1 MKFDKLEY
9 TGKKPY
15 HDRHAATHWQP
26 GDTKL
31 VPEAVARKLL
41 RFVEFRRAP
50 VDQQQAEQLQPADQ
64 QDQQDQQAQQPDTT
78 QAQDDAALQQAQAA
92 QQQAEQLQQQE
103 RAATETMLLTIEG
116 MDKGAL
122 AEYAAKYEVKLDA
135 RKGEAKMRAEVAN
148 LIEQF
153 GAR

>member
-15 HDRHAATHWQP
+15 HDRHAATHWEP

-41 RFVEFRRAP
+41 RFVEFRRAS
-50 VDQQQAEQLQPADQ
+50 VDQQQVEQLQPADQ
-64 QDQQDQQAQQPDTT
+64 QEQQPDAT
-78 QAQDDAALQQAQAA
+78 QTQDDAALQQAQAA
-92 QQQAEQLQQQE
+92 QQQVEQLQQQE
-103 RAATETMLLTIEG
+103 RAATEAMLLTIEG

-135 RKGEAKMRAEVAN
+135 RKGEAKMRAEVAT

>member
-15 HDRHAATHWQP
+15 HDRHAATHWEP

-50 VDQQQAEQLQPADQ
+50 VDQQQAEQLHPADQ
-64 QDQQDQQAQQPDTT
+64 QGQQAQQPDTSDQ
-78 QAQDDAALQQAQAA
+78 QADDAALQQAHAA

-103 RAATETMLLTIEG
+103 RAATEAMLLTIEG

>member
-15 HDRHAATHWQP
+15 HDRHAATHWEP

-50 VDQQQAEQLQPADQ
+50 VDQQQAGQLQPADQ

-103 RAATETMLLTIEG
+103 RAATEAMLLTIEG

-135 RKGEAKMRAEVAN
+135 RKGEIKMRAEVAN

>member
-9 TGKKPY
+9 SGKKPY
-15 HDRHAATHWQP
+15 HDRLAATHWQP

-41 RFVEFRRAP
+41 RFVEFSRAP
-50 VDQQQAEQLQPADQ
+50 SAQQQADQLQPDDQ
-64 QDQQDQQAQQPDTT
+64 QDQQPDTSD
-78 QAQDDAALQQAQAA
+78 QQDDAALQQAHAT
-92 QQQAEQLQQQE
+92 QQQADQLQQQE
-103 RAATETMLLTIEG
+103 RAATESMLLTIEG

-135 RKGEAKMRAEVAN
+135 RKGEVKMRAEVAN

>member
-9 TGKKPY
+9 TGTKPY

-26 GDTKL
+26 GETKL

-50 VDQQQAEQLQPADQ
+50 VDQQQAEQLRPTDQ
-64 QDQQDQQAQQPDTT
+64 QGQQAQQPDTT
-78 QAQDDAALQQAQAA
+78 QTQDYAALQQAHAA
-92 QQQAEQLQQQE
+92 QQQADQLQQQE
-103 RAATETMLLTIEG
+103 RAATESMLLTIEG

>member
-26 GDTKL
+26 GETKL

-50 VDQQQAEQLQPADQ
+50 VDQQQAEQLQPTDQ
-64 QDQQDQQAQQPDTT
+64 QGQQAQQPDTT
-78 QAQDDAALQQAQAA
+78 QTQDDAALQQAHAA
-92 QQQAEQLQQQE
+92 QQQADQLQQQE
-103 RAATETMLLTIEG
+103 RAATEAMLLTIEG

>member
-31 VPEAVARKLL
+31 VPEVVARKLL

-50 VDQQQAEQLQPADQ
+50 VDQQQAEQLQPADPQ
-64 QDQQDQQAQQPDTT
+64 GEQAQQPDTT

-103 RAATETMLLTIEG
+103 RAATEAMLLTIEG

>member
-15 HDRHAATHWQP
+15 HDRLAATHWQP

-64 QDQQDQQAQQPDTT
+64 QDQQAQQPDTT
-78 QAQDDAALQQAQAA
+78 QAQDDAALQQAQAT

-103 RAATETMLLTIEG
+103 RAATEAMLLTIEG

>member
-9 TGKKPY
+9 SGKKPY
-15 HDRHAATHWQP
+15 HDRLAATHWQP

-41 RFVEFRRAP
+41 RFVEFSRAP
-50 VDQQQAEQLQPADQ
+50 VDQQQAEQPADQ
-64 QDQQDQQAQQPDTT
+64 QDQQPDTT
-78 QAQDDAALQQAQAA
+78 RTQDDAALQQAQAA

-103 RAATETMLLTIEG
+103 RAATEAMLLTIEG

-135 RKGEAKMRAEVAN
+135 RKGEAKMRAEVAT

>member
-15 HDRHAATHWQP
+15 HDRLAATHWEP

-64 QDQQDQQAQQPDTT
+64 QDQQAQQPDTT
-78 QAQDDAALQQAQAA
+78 QAQDDAALQQAQAT

-103 RAATETMLLTIEG
+103 RAATEAMLLTIEG

-122 AEYAAKYEVKLDA
+122 AEDAAKYEVKLDA

>member
-15 HDRHAATHWQP
+15 HDRLAATHWQP

-41 RFVEFRRAP
+41 RFVEFSRAP
-50 VDQQQAEQLQPADQ
+50 ATQQQADQLQPEAQ
-64 QDQQDQQAQQPDTT
+64 QGQQAQQPDTSD
-78 QAQDDAALQQAQAA
+78 QQDDAALQQAHAA
-92 QQQAEQLQQQE
+92 QEQADRLQQQE
-103 RAATETMLLTIEG
+103 RAATEAILLTIEG

-122 AEYAAKYEVKLDA
+122 HS
-135 RKGEAKMRAEVAN
+135 
-148 LIEQF
+148 
-153 GAR
+153 

>member
-9 TGKKPY
+9 SGKKPY
-15 HDRHAATHWQP
+15 HDRLAATHWQP

-41 RFVEFRRAP
+41 RFVEFSRVPSA
-50 VDQQQAEQLQPADQ
+50 QQQADQLQPDDQ
-64 QDQQDQQAQQPDTT
+64 QDQQPDTSD
-78 QAQDDAALQQAQAA
+78 QQDDAALQQAHAA
-92 QQQAEQLQQQE
+92 QQQADQLQQQE
-103 RAATETMLLTIEG
+103 RAATESMLLTIEG

-122 AEYAAKYEVKLDA
+122 VEYAAKYEIKLDA
-135 RKGEAKMRAEVAN
+135 RKGEVKMRAEVAN

>member
-15 HDRHAATHWQP
+15 HDRLAATHWEP

-64 QDQQDQQAQQPDTT
+64 QDQQAQQPDTT
-78 QAQDDAALQQAQAA
+78 QAQDDAALQQAQAT

-103 RAATETMLLTIEG
+103 RAATEAMLLTIEG

-122 AEYAAKYEVKLDA
+122 AEYAP
-135 RKGEAKMRAEVAN
+135 RWPT
-148 LIEQF
+148 
-153 GAR
+153 

>member
-9 TGKKPY
+9 SGKKPY
-15 HDRHAATHWQP
+15 HDRLAATHWQP

-41 RFVEFRRAP
+41 RFVEFSRAP
-50 VDQQQAEQLQPADQ
+50 ATQQQAEQLQPADL
-64 QDQQDQQAQQPDTT
+64 QDQQTQQPDTAQT
-78 QAQDDAALQQAQAA
+78 QDDAALQQAQVV

-103 RAATETMLLTIEG
+103 RAATEAMLLTIEG

-135 RKGEAKMRAEVAN
+135 RKGEVKMRAEVAN

>member
-15 HDRHAATHWQP
+15 HDRLAATHWQP

-41 RFVEFRRAP
+41 RFVEFSRAP
-50 VDQQQAEQLQPADQ
+50 ATQQQAEQLQPADL
-64 QDQQDQQAQQPDTT
+64 QDQEPQQPDTT
-78 QAQDDAALQQAQAA
+78 QTQDDAALQQAQVA

-103 RAATETMLLTIEG
+103 RAATEAMLLTIEG

>member
-9 TGKKPY
+9 SGKKPY
-15 HDRHAATHWQP
+15 HDRLAATHWQP

-41 RFVEFRRAP
+41 RFVEFSRVPSA
-50 VDQQQAEQLQPADQ
+50 QQQADQLQPDDQ
-64 QDQQDQQAQQPDTT
+64 QDQQPDTSD
-78 QAQDDAALQQAQAA
+78 QQDDAALQQAHAA
-92 QQQAEQLQQQE
+92 QQQADQLQQQE
-103 RAATETMLLTIEG
+103 RAATESMLLTIEG

-122 AEYAAKYEVKLDA
+122 VEYAAKYEVKLDA
-135 RKGEAKMRAEVAN
+135 RKGEVKMRAEVAN

>member
-31 VPEAVARKLL
+31 VPEVVARKLL

-64 QDQQDQQAQQPDTT
+64 QDQQPDTT
-78 QAQDDAALQQAQAA
+78 QTQDDAALQQAQVA

-135 RKGEAKMRAEVAN
+135 RKGEAKMRAEVAT

>member
-15 HDRHAATHWQP
+15 HDRHAATHWEP

-31 VPEAVARKLL
+31 VPETVARKLL

-64 QDQQDQQAQQPDTT
+64 QDQQTQQPDTT
-78 QAQDDAALQQAQAA
+78 QTQNDAALQQSQAA

-103 RAATETMLLTIEG
+103 RAATEAMLLTIEG

-135 RKGEAKMRAEVAN
+135 RKGEAKMRAEVAT

>member
-15 HDRHAATHWQP
+15 HDRQAATHWQP

-41 RFVEFRRAP
+41 RFVEFSRAP

-64 QDQQDQQAQQPDTT
+64 QDQQAQQPDTT
-78 QAQDDAALQQAQAA
+78 QTQDDAALQQAQVA

-103 RAATETMLLTIEG
+103 RAATEAMLLTIEG

-135 RKGEAKMRAEVAN
+135 RKGEAKMRAEVAT

>member
-50 VDQQQAEQLQPADQ
+50 VDQQQAEQLQPTDQ
-64 QDQQDQQAQQPDTT
+64 QGRQGQQGQQGQQAQQPDTT
-78 QAQDDAALQQAQAA
+78 QTQDDAALQQAHAA
-92 QQQAEQLQQQE
+92 QQQADQLQQQE
-103 RAATETMLLTIEG
+103 RAATE
-116 MDKGAL
+116 
-122 AEYAAKYEVKLDA
+122 
-135 RKGEAKMRAEVAN
+135 
-148 LIEQF
+148 
-153 GAR
+153 

>member
-9 TGKKPY
+9 SGKKPY
-15 HDRHAATHWQP
+15 HDRLAATHWQP

-41 RFVEFRRAP
+41 RFVEFSRAP
-50 VDQQQAEQLQPADQ
+50 ATQQQAEQLQPADL
-64 QDQQDQQAQQPDTT
+64 QDQQTQQPDTAQT
-78 QAQDDAALQQAQAA
+78 QDDAALQQAQVV

-103 RAATETMLLTIEG
+103 RAATEAMLLTIDG

-122 AEYAAKYEVKLDA
+122 VEYAAKYEVKLDA
-135 RKGEAKMRAEVAN
+135 RKGEAKMRAEVAT

>member
-15 HDRHAATHWQP
+15 HDRLAATHWQP

-41 RFVEFRRAP
+41 RFVEFSRAP
-50 VDQQQAEQLQPADQ
+50 ATQQQTEQLQPADL
-64 QDQQDQQAQQPDTT
+64 QDQQPQQPDTT
-78 QAQDDAALQQAQAA
+78 QTQDDAALQQAQVA

-103 RAATETMLLTIEG
+103 RAATESMLLTIEG

-122 AEYAAKYEVKLDA
+122 VEYAAKYEVKLNA

>member
-15 HDRHAATHWQP
+15 HDRHAATHWEP

-41 RFVEFRRAP
+41 RFVEFRRASI
-50 VDQQQAEQLQPADQ
+50 DQQQVEQLQPA
-64 QDQQDQQAQQPDTT
+64 DQQDQQAQQPDTT
-78 QAQDDAALQQAQAA
+78 QTQDDAALQQAQAA

-103 RAATETMLLTIEG
+103 RAATEAMLLTIEG

-122 AEYAAKYEVKLDA
+122 VEYAAKYEVKLDA
-135 RKGEAKMRAEVAN
+135 RKGEAKMRAEVAT

>member
-9 TGKKPY
+9 SGKKPY
-15 HDRHAATHWQP
+15 HDRLAATHWQP

-41 RFVEFRRAP
+41 RFVEFSRVPSA
-50 VDQQQAEQLQPADQ
+50 QQQADQLQPDDQ
-64 QDQQDQQAQQPDTT
+64 QDQQPDTSD
-78 QAQDDAALQQAQAA
+78 QQDDAALQQAHAT
-92 QQQAEQLQQQE
+92 QQQADQLQQQE
-103 RAATETMLLTIEG
+103 RAATESMLLTIEG

-135 RKGEAKMRAEVAN
+135 RKGEVKMRAEVAN

>member
-15 HDRHAATHWQP
+15 HDRLAATHWEP

-64 QDQQDQQAQQPDTT
+64 QDQQAQQPDTT
-78 QAQDDAALQQAQAA
+78 QAQDDAALQQAQAT

-103 RAATETMLLTIEG
+103 RAATEAMLLTIEG

>member
-15 HDRHAATHWQP
+15 HDRQAATHWQP
-26 GDTKL
+26 GDTKR

-41 RFVEFRRAP
+41 RFVEFSRAP
-50 VDQQQAEQLQPADQ
+50 VAQQQAEQLQPADQ
-64 QDQQDQQAQQPDTT
+64 QGQHVQQPDTT
-78 QAQDDAALQQAQAA
+78 QTQDDAALQQAQAA

-103 RAATETMLLTIEG
+103 RAATEAMLLTIEG

-135 RKGEAKMRAEVAN
+135 RKGEAKMRAEVAT

>member
-15 HDRHAATHWQP
+15 HDRLAATHWEP

-50 VDQQQAEQLQPADQ
+50 VDQQQAEQLQPS
-64 QDQQDQQAQQPDTT
+64 DQQDQQAQQPDTT
-78 QAQDDAALQQAQAA
+78 QAQDDAALQQAQAT

-103 RAATETMLLTIEG
+103 RAATEAMLLTIEG

>member
-64 QDQQDQQAQQPDTT
+64 QGEQAQQPDTT

-103 RAATETMLLTIEG
+103 RAATEAMLLTIEG

-122 AEYAAKYEVKLDA
+122 VEYAAKYEVKLDA
-135 RKGEAKMRAEVAN
+135 RKGEAKMRAEVAT

>member
-64 QDQQDQQAQQPDTT
+64 QGEQAQQPDTT

-103 RAATETMLLTIEG
+103 RAATEAMLLTIEG

-122 AEYAAKYEVKLDA
+122 VEYAAKYEVKLDA
-135 RKGEAKMRAEVAN
+135 RKGEAKMRAEVAT

-153 GAR
+153 GAC

>member
-64 QDQQDQQAQQPDTT
+64 QGEQDQQAQQPDTT
-78 QAQDDAALQQAQAA
+78 QTQDDAALQQAQAA

-103 RAATETMLLTIEG
+103 RAATEAMLLTIEG

-135 RKGEAKMRAEVAN
+135 RKGETKMRAEVAN

>member
-26 GDTKL
+26 GETKL

-50 VDQQQAEQLQPADQ
+50 VDQQQAEQLQPTDQ
-64 QDQQDQQAQQPDTT
+64 QGQQAQQPDTT
-78 QAQDDAALQQAQAA
+78 QTQDDVALQQAHAA
-92 QQQAEQLQQQE
+92 QQQADQMQQQE
-103 RAATETMLLTIEG
+103 RAATEAMLLTIES

>member
-15 HDRHAATHWQP
+15 HDRLAATHWQL

-50 VDQQQAEQLQPADQ
+50 AAQQQADQLQPADL
-64 QDQQDQQAQQPDTT
+64 QDQQPQQPDTT
-78 QAQDDAALQQAQAA
+78 QTQDDAALQQAQVA
-92 QQQAEQLQQQE
+92 QQQADRLQQQE
-103 RAATETMLLTIEG
+103 RSATEAMLLTIEG

-122 AEYAAKYEVKLDA
+122 VEYAAKYEVKLDA
-135 RKGEAKMRAEVAN
+135 RKGEVKMRAEVAN

>member
-15 HDRHAATHWQP
+15 HDRLAGTHWQP

-41 RFVEFRRAP
+41 RFVEFSRAP
-50 VDQQQAEQLQPADQ
+50 ATQQQTEQLQPADL
-64 QDQQDQQAQQPDTT
+64 QDQQPQQPDTT
-78 QAQDDAALQQAQAA
+78 QTQDDAALQQAQVA

-103 RAATETMLLTIEG
+103 RAATESMLLTIEG

-122 AEYAAKYEVKLDA
+122 VEYAAKYEVKLDA

>member
-26 GDTKL
+26 GETKL

-50 VDQQQAEQLQPADQ
+50 VDQQQAEQLQPTDQ
-64 QDQQDQQAQQPDTT
+64 QGQQAQQPDTT
-78 QAQDDAALQQAQAA
+78 QTQDDAALQQAHAA
-92 QQQAEQLQQQE
+92 QQQADQMQQQE
-103 RAATETMLLTIEG
+103 RAATEAMLLTIES

>member
-31 VPEAVARKLL
+31 VPEVVARKLL

-64 QDQQDQQAQQPDTT
+64 QGEQDQQAQQPDTT

-103 RAATETMLLTIEG
+103 RAATEAMLLTIEG

-135 RKGEAKMRAEVAN
+135 RKGEAKMRAEVAT